1 MIRQPT
7 TILLLA
13 PFPDFSMMIGM
24 LEAIKTWTV
33 VGMTQIPVHMW
44 DHIPI
49 ACTVVKNVPEVVLMF
64 VLQTSAAS
72 DLALF
77 PGLLHLQFLIV
88 CSVIIDVAILLVVCV
103 KWVLQWVLCIASY
116 KSDTINFIKSLGY
129 LLSLTALAYK
139 LQTSTLGNYPPW
151 NMWDS

>member
-7 TILLLA
+7 TILSLA
-13 PFPDFSMMIGM
+13 PFPDFSVMIGM

-44 DHIPI
+44 DHIHI

-72 DLALF
+72 DLGFVFRTSTPQVNSWLSAVWYI
-77 PGLLHLQFLIV
+77 G
-88 CSVIIDVAILLVVCV
+88 VAILLVVCV

-116 KSDTINFIKSLGY
+116 KSDTIRYITGIPPFPNCSCLQVTNFYSR
-129 LLSLTALAYK
+129 
-139 LQTSTLGNYPPW
+139 
-151 NMWDS
+151 

>member
-13 PFPDFSMMIGM
+13 PFPDFSMMIGV

-33 VGMTQIPVHMW
+33 VHVGITQIHVRPHS
-44 DHIPI
+44 I

-72 DLALF
+72 DLASF

-88 CSVIIDVAILLVVCV
+88 CSVIIDVAILLVVCICSVIIDVAILLVVCV
-103 KWVLQWVLCIASY
+103 KWVLQ
-116 KSDTINFIKSLGY
+116 
-129 LLSLTALAYK
+129 
-139 LQTSTLGNYPPW
+139 
-151 NMWDS
+151 

>member
-1 MIRQPT
+1 
-7 TILLLA
+7 
-13 PFPDFSMMIGM
+13 MMIGM

-72 DLALF
+72 DLASF
-77 PGLLHLQFLIV
+77 PGLLHLQLLIV

-103 KWVLQWVLCIASY
+103 KWVLQWVLCI
-116 KSDTINFIKSLGY
+116 KSLGY

-139 LQTSTLGNYPPW
+139 LQTSTLGNYPPETCK
-151 NMWDS
+151 WDSYPNLWWMHRDLPQRQRT